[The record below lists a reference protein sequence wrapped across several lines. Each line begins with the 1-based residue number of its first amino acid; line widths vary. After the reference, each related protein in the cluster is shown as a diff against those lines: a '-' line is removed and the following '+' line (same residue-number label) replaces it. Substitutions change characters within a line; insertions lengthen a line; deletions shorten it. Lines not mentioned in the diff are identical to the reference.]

1 MMYIEAEL
9 SDMQKKK
16 VDMLCDKVIDMN
28 MVEMRYFHAQIGIR
42 LQRVAGMNPLKLNLD
57 WPSLKQD
64 GQGTW
69 PPANPNWF
77 KQQEL
82 MSSLGPF
89 LGQMGM
95 GGGGGGG

>member
-28 MVEMRYFHAQIGIR
+28 MVEMRYFLAQIGIR

>member
-1 MMYIEAEL
+1 MMTTKL

-16 VDMLCDKVIDMN
+16 VEMLADKVLDFN
-28 MVEMRYFHAQIGIR
+28 VTETRYFHAIIVRHMQRTSGIS
-42 LQRVAGMNPLKLNLD
+42 LMKLNLD

-64 GQGTW
+64 AQGTW

-77 KQQEL
+77 RQQEL

-89 LGQMGM
+89 MGQM
-95 GGGGGGG
+95 GGGGGAAPA